1 MASSLAQRIFQAHL
15 ELSYRLGRRVTLAE
29 FGSLIAEEMGR
40 AEAFTAAAVS
50 RWEKGVQIPSPR
62 IIEAIAAVTQ
72 LDPGWISHGEKTRA
86 PGPVRLEAVTP
97 AEPSADRPVEHA
109 VAEPRTARGAT
120 ATRRSQT
127 LPNESTSAGH
137 KRRT

>member
-1 MASSLAQRIFQAHL
+1 VTSSLAQRIFHAHL

-29 FGSLIAEEMGR
+29 FGALIAEEMGR
-40 AEAFTAAAVS
+40 SEGFTAAAVS

-86 PGPVRLEAVTP
+86 PAPVRLAQP
-97 AEPSADRPVEHA
+97 ALPSEPTTAGREVPVADPQPAQGDRI
-109 VAEPRTARGAT
+109 AR
-120 ATRRSQT
+120 
-127 LPNESTSAGH
+127 
-137 KRRT
+137 RRT